1 MKWNNLPTL
10 CIVVFSLV
18 LANCAICQ
26 QQVFPIQGQADEW
39 LLNEYL
45 EVAELPNDELS
56 LADLSGQA
64 WSGGFLPYK
73 EFEKKYPIN
82 TQGGLVLLDPNK
94 VYWWRLRLQ
103 NNLDQ
108 PIKDWVLYTGRS
120 NFTEVY
126 DVDDLGRARRTSF
139 TGFLTPANKK
149 DFTNGNRQA
158 ERVAF
163 TLPMDSATTLYA
175 KVKVIN
181 QKPPYIQVKLA
192 KSDFY
197 QSRQYVRNTRAD
209 WAFLG
214 FLLSY
219 ILLNLLLY
227 SSTLDRVFLWHALF
241 QAGIFIYLME
251 FFNVMPDLL
260 WLRDRPH
267 LLQYVVYAALC
278 LMDIACLQFIRY
290 FMVMKKSKPEWD
302 RRFRIFVW
310 FRLGFALLVI
320 WLYATTMNVRLTDNI
335 TALFLVCQYLGI
347 IVLLRWIF
355 GKLDRRGFFLSG
367 GMAFFVTG
375 VVLNAIYVV
384 KGVGLRFS
392 FTQIGVIGEVALFT
406 LGIGFRMSFLHKE
419 KRKALTFKSLD
430 EFKSKFYTNITHE
443 FRTPLTVI
451 LGMAEQLG
459 TVGQQTVSSQKD
471 KVELI
476 RRNGEQLLRLINQLL
491 DLSKAQ
497 SGKLAL
503 NMHQADAA
511 DYLRYLVDSFH
522 SFATSKDIRLRF
534 LSEIDQLDMDLDAEK
549 LQDVM
554 TNLLSNAIKFTPPGG
569 EITVRVSQ
577 TSEGFLTIKVQDN
590 GAGIAE
596 EALPHIFD
604 RFFTAKD
611 TGNPAGGSGIGLAL
625 TKELVEL
632 MSGNI
637 AAESEVGVGS
647 SFTIQLPI
655 TNDAQQS
662 DLPDLPK
669 PLAEPAANQ
678 FFMPVVQSNIR
689 ISAEEDEKP
698 ICLVIDDSA
707 DIVRYLQ
714 MLLEPA
720 YIVAVA
726 YDGKRGIEKALEL
739 LPDVIISDVMMP
751 EKDGLEV
758 CDFLKNDERTSHI
771 PIILLTAKATV
782 ADRIEGLR
790 RGADAYLQKPFNQEE
805 LFIQLKKSV
814 ELRRR
819 LISYFSKMPA
829 MSGGETAPEL
839 DIQIEDAFLKKA
851 KAAVEKHF
859 ADEDFDIHR
868 LCRVLTMSRA
878 QLHRKLTA
886 LTGMSATHFIRSIR
900 LQRAKELLQTTDLTV
915 SEIAYEVGFRDP
927 NYFSRTFT
935 EEFGTPPSETR
946 K

>member
-1 MKWNNLPTL
+1 M
-10 CIVVFSLV
+10 F
-18 LANCAICQ
+18 CQ
-26 QQVFPIQGQADEW
+26 QQVFRIQGQAAEW

-45 EVAELPNDELS
+45 EVAELPNDELG
-56 LADLSGQA
+56 LADLSDPA
-64 WSGGFLPYK
+64 FSGGFLPYK
-73 EFEKKYPIN
+73 EFEKKYLIN

-103 NNLDQ
+103 NELDQ

-126 DVDDLGRARRTSF
+126 DVDGMGRARRTSV

-163 TLPMDSATTLYA
+163 SLPMDSATTLYA

-278 LMDIACLQFIRY
+278 LMDVACLQFIRY

-302 RRFRIFVW
+302 RRFRIFIW
-310 FRLGFALLVI
+310 CRLAFALLMVS
-320 WLYATTMNVRLTDNI
+320 LYALTMNVRLTDNI
-335 TALFLVCQYLGI
+335 TSLFLVCQYLGI

-375 VVLNAIYVV
+375 VVLNAIYVI

-459 TVGQQTVSSQKD
+459 EARQQSVGSQKD

-503 NMHQADAA
+503 NLRQADVA
-511 DYLRYLVDSFH
+511 DYLRYLVGSFH
-522 SFATSKDIRLRF
+522 SFAATKDIGLRL
-534 LSEIDQLDMDLDAEK
+534 LSNIDRLDMDFDAEK
-549 LQDVM
+549 LQDILS
-554 TNLLSNAIKFTPPGG
+554 NLLSNAIKFTPPGG
-569 EITVRVSQ
+569 EITVTVGR
-577 TSEGFLTIKVQDN
+577 TPANFLTIKVQDN
-590 GAGIAE
+590 GAGIPE

-632 MSGNI
+632 MSGSI
-637 AAESEVGVGS
+637 SVESKVGVGT
-647 SFTIQLPI
+647 SFSVLLPI
-655 TNDAQQS
+655 SNEAPIGER
-662 DLPDLPK
+662 PDLPK
-669 PLAEPAANQ
+669 PLSETTANQ
-678 FFMPVVQSNIR
+678 VFIPVEQTYFR
-689 ISAEEDEKP
+689 LGAEEDEKLL
-698 ICLVIDDSA
+698 CLVIDDSA

-714 MLLEPA
+714 MLLEPE

-726 YDGKRGIEKALEL
+726 YDGKRGIEKPLEL

-790 RGADAYLQKPFNQEE
+790 RGADAYLQKPFNREE

-819 LISYFSKMPA
+819 LSIYFSKMPSLSNA
-829 MSGGETAPEL
+829 EPAPEL
-839 DIQIEDAFLKKA
+839 DIQIEDAFLQKA
-851 KAAVEKHF
+851 RAAVEKTLPM
-859 ADEDFDIHR
+859 R
-868 LCRVLTMSRA
+868 TS
-878 QLHRKLTA
+878 T
-886 LTGMSATHFIRSIR
+886 SIGC
-900 LQRAKELLQTTDLTV
+900 A
-915 SEIAYEVGFRDP
+915 GC
-927 NYFSRTFT
+927 
-935 EEFGTPPSETR
+935 
-946 K
+946 